1 MALNNILQSQN
12 SECIDSFY
20 SSKVISVIFFQ
31 FMKFHYWS
39 QQQFGKWLKGA
50 TEAGFDQ
57 RRTEKLFIEKSE
69 LVAHYVS
76 FLIFFIQLLIP
87 LFLKVFIV
95 NSWLAQIEK
104 NV

>member
-20 SSKVISVIFFQ
+20 SSQVISVIFLQ

-39 QQQFGKWLKGA
+39 QQQFGNWLKGA
-50 TEAGFDQ
+50 IEAGLDQ

-69 LVAHYVS
+69 LVPHYIS
-76 FLIFFIQLLIP
+76 LLIFFIQLFIP
-87 LFLKVFIV
+87 LFLKVFV
-95 NSWLAQIEK
+95 VDSWLAQIEK
-104 NV
+104 NA